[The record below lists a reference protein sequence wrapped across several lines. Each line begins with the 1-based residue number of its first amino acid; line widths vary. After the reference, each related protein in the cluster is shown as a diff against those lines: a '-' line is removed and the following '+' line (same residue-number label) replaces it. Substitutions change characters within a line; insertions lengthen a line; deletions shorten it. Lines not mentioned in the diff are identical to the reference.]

1 MAKILREVTDSYNDE
16 EIGDLFKKLDE
27 IKNRIIEF
35 EEIVRSF
42 SDRKK
47 VLIEKN
53 MRESFTFL
61 IKKKWSY

>member
-16 EIGDLFKKLDE
+16 EIGDLFKKLEE